1 MRRKSGRI
9 EPNPPY
15 RIIRRTVGAASLR
28 CTFFIMKSDVKTI
41 IKSLAST
48 AGLAAKDCALR
59 IFSALSKLRG
69 TDCLTR
75 DETISFCTSL
85 GYDYSAGVPITFEL
99 GGEIHQLEVMRR
111 GIVRINHRECL
122 YVDFG
127 NRAAA
132 IDFARPTRREEHV
145 IALWSHPW
153 LGFHHFLSEVTPKI
167 CQIIEERGKDLG
179 GAKLCFPMIHR
190 RYEKELLGML
200 GIKENQVID
209 SKAVGGVIAE
219 KVTIVPMAGWFK
231 GNPNVELLRKHL
243 MPPATTKGPELLYL
257 ARMGRRRCLNDA
269 TIVERCLKLGFTVV
283 DESSRT
289 IPEQIELYR
298 DARVLVGPHGSAFT
312 NMVWAAPGARIVE
325 MIPSTFDVEYH
336 EHLAA
341 SLGHHHTKIA
351 CANGP
356 RATSGVTI
364 DFTADVPLVIEAI
377 EREVKAARV

>member
-1 MRRKSGRI
+1 MRRGEAA
-9 EPNPPY
+9 EPYLSFKN
-15 RIIRRTVGAASLR
+15 TLQSMSQQLS
-28 CTFFIMKSDVKTI
+28 TLL
-41 IKSLAST
+41 KSLTST
-48 AGLAAKDCALR
+48 AGLTAKDQTLR
-59 IFSALSKLRG
+59 LFSALSKLRG
-69 TDCLTR
+69 AHCLTR
-75 DETISFCTSL
+75 EETISFCASL
-85 GYDYSAGVPITFEL
+85 GYTYEAGKPITFEL
-99 GGEIHQLEVMRR
+99 GGKIRKLEVMRR
-111 GIVRINHRECL
+111 GIVRINSRECL

-127 NRAAA
+127 SRAAA
-132 IDFARPTRREEHV
+132 VDFARPTRREDHV

-153 LGFHHFLSEVTPKI
+153 LGFHHFQVEVTPKI
-167 CQIIEERGKDLG
+167 CRIIEESGKDLG

-190 RYEKELLGML
+190 RYEKELLSML

-231 GNPNVELLRKHL
+231 GNPNVDLLRKHL

-269 TIVERCLKLGFTVV
+269 ALIERCLELGFTVV

-298 DARVLVGPHGSAFT
+298 DAKVLAGPHGSAFT
-312 NMVWAAPGARIVE
+312 NMVWAPPGARIVE

-351 CANGP
+351 CDNGP

-364 DFTADVPLVIEAI
+364 DFNADVPFVIETI
-377 EREVKAARV
+377 EREVKTAQRS